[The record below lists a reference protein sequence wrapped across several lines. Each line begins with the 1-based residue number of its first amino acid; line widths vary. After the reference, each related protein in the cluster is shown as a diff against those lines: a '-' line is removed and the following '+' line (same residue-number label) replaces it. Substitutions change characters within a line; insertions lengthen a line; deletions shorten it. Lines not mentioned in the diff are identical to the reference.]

1 MQLEILTPEQNLYKG
16 EVAHVELPG
25 TDGAFGILD
34 NHAPLVSGLGEGE
47 VKFLAGKKDT
57 AETLNKAFVKDEQN
71 PNQLNLSIKG
81 GFVEVLNNK
90 VSILIEKL

>member
-1 MQLEILTPEQNLYKG
+1 MLLEILTPEHYLYKG
-16 EVAHVELPG
+16 EVSHIELPG
-25 TDGAFGILD
+25 IDGAFGILD

-47 VKFLAGKKDT
+47 LKLSVGKN
-57 AETLNKAFVKDEQN
+57 ASLEGLHKAFEKDEQN
-71 PNQLNLSIKG
+71 SNQLNLSIHG